1 MTPQS
6 LLIFALFAVLALIG
20 AIASV
25 TSLPIGAS
33 GLMAVSLLF
42 VAGCIAVMVLGIVS
56 VVQPTRDVQPLAH
69 EITPDGFVERSA
81 EIITLSDFQKE

>member
-25 TSLPIGAS
+25 TGLPTGAS